1 MSGRSPASFFRFNP
15 RQVLAYSWQAQFRE
29 ESAQLVSRKARSNS
43 KHPEQTVRHMNK
55 GPESKEG
62 QIEKKVL
69 IQAPPEIIY
78 NALTDARDLVRW
90 FCDRASS
97 EPREGGELVA
107 YWKSGKT
114 GIKGRARYVKLEPNT
129 LVELLWVDEGQGSPS
144 DNATHS
150 LSYSI
155 RSRRGTSEVVM
166 TDRDEA
172 PLNEDA
178 LESLTTGWNSVL
190 LELKDYCE
198 RRARSGKAHPQEKA

>member
-1 MSGRSPASFFRFNP
+1 
-15 RQVLAYSWQAQFRE
+15 
-29 ESAQLVSRKARSNS
+29 
-43 KHPEQTVRHMNK
+43 MNK
-55 GPESKEG
+55 RLESKKG

-69 IQAPPEIIY
+69 IQAPPDIIF

-114 GIKGRARYVKLEPNT
+114 GIKGRAKYVRLQPDT
-129 LVELLWVDEGQGSPS
+129 LVELLWIDDGQGGPS
-144 DNATHS
+144 DTATHS

-172 PLNEDA
+172 PLSEDA
-178 LESLTTGWNSVL
+178 LEFLNSGWNSVL

-198 RRARSGKAHPQEKA
+198 RRARSGKAHPQEDA